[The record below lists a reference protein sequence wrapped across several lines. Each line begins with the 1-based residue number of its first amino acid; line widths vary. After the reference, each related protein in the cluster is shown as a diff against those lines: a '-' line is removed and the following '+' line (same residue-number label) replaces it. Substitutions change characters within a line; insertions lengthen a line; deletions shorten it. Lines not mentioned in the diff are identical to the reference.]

1 MPVRRRSAP
10 ARRTLRQYERKR
22 DFARTPEPPPAPG
35 KRAARDELS
44 FVVQQH
50 AARRLHYDF
59 RLELDGVLKSWAVPK
74 GPSLHPAQKRMAVET
89 EDHPLEYADFEGT
102 IPKGEY
108 GAGSVALWDRGSWQ
122 PIGDPHAGLRKGHL
136 EFRLRGQKLGG
147 RWHLIRMRPRPSE
160 RGKKSWLL
168 IKARDADARE
178 TPRMATSSRLPP
190 RIEPQLA
197 TLVDAPPAGAGWLH
211 EIKLDGYR
219 ILARIERGKVRLLT
233 RSGNDWTARMPQ
245 VAEALPALEVES
257 ALLDGEVVALDSEGR
272 SRFQLLQRALR
283 EPRAQLRYFV
293 FDLLHLD
300 GSDLRQEPLWSRK
313 QTLRELFT
321 RVRRSKTLQYCE
333 HVEGEGAEVFAEAC
347 KIGAEGVVSKQAAAP
362 YRSGRT
368 RSWLKVKCGM
378 RQEFVVVGF
387 TRPAGSR
394 IGLGALLLGVHDDAG
409 ALRYCGKVGTGFSH
423 EVLADLRKRLGALE
437 QKKPS
442 VIDPSRGKRGEA
454 HWVKPQL
461 VAEVSFTE
469 WTRDGRVRHP
479 VFIGLR
485 SDKPASA
492 IRVERALPTK
502 RVAKPSPRAGS
513 RRIAAPSERTEVAG
527 VRLSNPGRVYFP
539 DLGVTKS
546 EVAQYYEAMAERA
559 VPALSNRPLSL
570 LRCPDGADAHCF
582 FQKHIRDSVPREV
595 GRVVIEKGEAPYAVV
610 KDLAGIVSLV
620 QIAALEL
627 HIWGSRADKIE
638 SPDLLVFDL
647 DPDPSVPWRSLADT
661 ARLLRVLL
669 AELEL
674 VAFLRTTGG
683 KGLHVVVPIQRR
695 PSWDDVKSFTRA
707 VATRL
712 VRELPERFTA
722 QISKQKRKGKILI
735 DYLRNQR
742 GATAIGSYSLRAR
755 PGAPVA
761 MPIDWEELDA
771 RTGPPV
777 FGIREAPARLAQPD
791 PWRDFEASRRA
802 LTAKAV
808 RRLTLS

>member
-1 MPVRRRSAP
+1 
-10 ARRTLRQYERKR
+10 
-22 DFARTPEPPPAPG
+22 
-35 KRAARDELS
+35 
-44 FVVQQH
+44 VVQQH

-74 GPSLHPAQKRMAVET
+74 GPSLQPAQKRMAVET
-89 EDHPLEYADFEGT
+89 EDHPLDYAAFEGT

-108 GAGSVALWDRGSWQ
+108 GAGTVALWDRGSWQ

-136 EFRLRGQKLGG
+136 EFRLRGQKLAG
-147 RWHLIRMRPRPSE
+147 RWHLVRMRARPDDRS
-160 RGKKSWLL
+160 KKTWLL
-168 IKARDADARE
+168 IKAKDAAARAAAA
-178 TPRMATSSRLPP
+178 PRKTAAASALPA

-219 ILARIERGKVRLLT
+219 ILARIEHGKARLLT
-233 RSGNDWTARMPQ
+233 RSGHDWTARMPG
-245 VAEALPALEVES
+245 VAEALLALKVRS
-257 ALLDGEVVALDSEGR
+257 ALLDGEVVALDADGR
-272 SRFQLLQRALR
+272 SRFQLLQRALQ
-283 EPRAQLRYFV
+283 EPRAELRYFV

-300 GSDLRQEPLWSRK
+300 GSDLREDPLWSRK
-313 QTLRELFT
+313 QALRELFT
-321 RVRRSKTLQYCE
+321 RVRRSKTLQFCE
-333 HVEGEGAEVFAEAC
+333 HIEGEGGEVFAEAC
-347 KIGAEGVVSKQAAAP
+347 KIGAEGVVCKQAGAP

-368 RSWLKVKCGM
+368 RTWLKVKCAM
-378 RQEFVVVGF
+378 RQEFVIVGF

-409 ALRYCGKVGTGFSH
+409 ALRYCGKVGTGFSDDL
-423 EVLADLRKRLGALE
+423 LARLRKRLGALE
-437 QKKPS
+437 RETPS
-442 VIDPSRGKRGEA
+442 VVDPPRAERQA

-461 VAEVSFTE
+461 VAEVTFTE

-479 VFIGLR
+479 AFIGLR
-485 SDKPASA
+485 SDKPASE
-492 IRVERALPTK
+492 IRVDRPEPAEL
-502 RVAKPSPRAGS
+502 VLAKPSARAG
-513 RRIAAPSERTEVAG
+513 RQRTAPPPERAEVAG

-546 EVAQYYEAMAERA
+546 EVAQYYEAMADRA
-559 VPALSNRPLSL
+559 LPALSNRPLSL
-570 LRCPDGADAHCF
+570 LRCPDGAEKQCF
-582 FQKHIRDSVPREV
+582 FQKHIQDSVPSQV

-627 HIWGSRADKIE
+627 HVWGARADKIE

-647 DPDPSVPWRSLADT
+647 DPDPSVSWRPLADT
-661 ARLLRVLL
+661 ARVLRALLVDLG
-669 AELEL
+669 L

-695 PSWDDVKSFTRA
+695 PSWQDVKSFSHA

-742 GATAIGSYSLRAR
+742 GATAIGSYSVRAR

-761 MPIDWEELDA
+761 MPIDWEELDGK
-771 RTGPPV
+771 TGPPV
-777 FGIREAPARLAQPD
+777 WSIREARARLALPD
-791 PWRDFEASRRA
+791 PWKEFEASRRP
-802 LTAKAV
+802 LTATAM
-808 RRLTLS
+808 RRVALS